1 MEIKELKET
10 IDTIISNINTVIVG
24 KEKQIKLLLTA
35 VLAEGHI
42 LLEDVPGTGKTML
55 AKTFSKSIDAN
66 FKRIQFTP
74 DLLPSDL
81 TGINVFNQKTNEFN
95 FICGPAFTNILL
107 ADEINRATPRT
118 QSSLLE
124 VMEERQITVD
134 GETRILDKPFIVIA
148 TENPIEN
155 AGTFNLPEAQL
166 DRFMIKLSMG
176 YPEDDEEL
184 LLMNRFINNIRLN
197 TIESVC
203 NKDTIIEM
211 QDTIKKVYVHKD
223 IQKYIYEIVKATR
236 NNSEINLG
244 VSPRGTLAFLRA
256 CQSYAA
262 INGRNFVTPD
272 DVKDLAIPVLS
283 HRIIV
288 QNTYLTSK
296 INEDI
301 LIKILD
307 SIDVPTEDWEN

>member
-81 TGINVFNQKTNEFN
+81 TGINIFNQKTNEFN

-262 INGRNFVTPD
+262 INGRNFITPD

>member
-81 TGINVFNQKTNEFN
+81 TGINIFNQKTNEFN

>member
-1 MEIKELKET
+1 MDIRDLKET
-10 IDTIISNINTVIVG
+10 IAKITNNINNVIVG
-24 KEKQIKLLLTA
+24 KEKQVILLLTA

-55 AKTFSKSIDAN
+55 AKAFAKSIDAK

-81 TGINVFNQKTNEFN
+81 TGINIFNQKTSEFN
-95 FICGPAFTNILL
+95 FISGPAFTNILL
-107 ADEINRATPRT
+107 ADEVNRATPRT

-184 LLMNRFINNIRLN
+184 LLMERFINNIRLN

-203 NKDTIIEM
+203 SKDKIIEM
-211 QDTIKKVYVHKD
+211 QDTVKNVYVHKD
-223 IQKYIYEIVKATR
+223 ILKYIYEIVKATR
-236 NNSEINLG
+236 NNSQINIG

-288 QNTYLTSK
+288 QNTYLSTK
-296 INEDI
+296 ENEKLLVQI
-301 LIKILD
+301 LNN
-307 SIDVPTEDWEN
+307 IDVPTENWEN

>member
-1 MEIKELKET
+1 MDIRDLKET
-10 IDTIISNINTVIVG
+10 IAKITNNINNVIVG
-24 KEKQIKLLLTA
+24 KEKQVILLLTA

-55 AKTFSKSIDAN
+55 AKAFAKSIDAK

-81 TGINVFNQKTNEFN
+81 TGINIFNQKTSEFN
-95 FICGPAFTNILL
+95 FISGPAFTNILL
-107 ADEINRATPRT
+107 ADEVNRATPRT

-184 LLMNRFINNIRLN
+184 LLMERFINNIRLN

-203 NKDTIIEM
+203 SKDKIIEM
-211 QDTIKKVYVHKD
+211 QDTVKNVYVHKD
-223 IQKYIYEIVKATR
+223 ILKYIYEIVKSTR
-236 NNSEINLG
+236 NNSHINIG
-244 VSPRGTLAFLRA
+244 ISPRGTLAFLRA

-288 QNTYLTSK
+288 QNTYLSTK
-296 INEDI
+296 ENEK
-301 LIKILD
+301 LLVQILD
-307 SIDVPTEDWEN
+307 NIDVPTENWEN

>member
-1 MEIKELKET
+1 MDIRDLKET
-10 IDTIISNINTVIVG
+10 IAKITNNINNVIVG
-24 KEKQIKLLLTA
+24 KEKQVILLLTA

-55 AKTFSKSIDAN
+55 AKAFAKSIDAK

-81 TGINVFNQKTNEFN
+81 TGINIFNQKTSEFN
-95 FICGPAFTNILL
+95 FISGPAFTNILL
-107 ADEINRATPRT
+107 ADEVNRATPRT

-184 LLMNRFINNIRLN
+184 LLMERFINNIRLN

-203 NKDTIIEM
+203 SKDKIIEM
-211 QDTIKKVYVHKD
+211 QDTVKNVYVHKD
-223 IQKYIYEIVKATR
+223 ILKYIYEIVKSTR
-236 NNSEINLG
+236 NNSHINIG

-288 QNTYLTSK
+288 QNTYLSTK
-296 INEDI
+296 ENEK
-301 LIKILD
+301 LLVQILD
-307 SIDVPTEDWEN
+307 NIDVPTENWEN

>member
-262 INGRNFVTPD
+262 INGRNFITPD

>member
-81 TGINVFNQKTNEFN
+81 TGINIFNQKTNEFN

-236 NNSEINLG
+236 NTSEINLG

-262 INGRNFVTPD
+262 INGRNFITPD

>member
-35 VLAEGHI
+35 VLAEGHV

-81 TGINVFNQKTNEFN
+81 TGINIFNQKTNEFN

-262 INGRNFVTPD
+262 INGRNFITPD

>member
-1 MEIKELKET
+1 MEIIELKET
-10 IDTIISNINTVIVG
+10 IDTIISTINTVIVG

-81 TGINVFNQKTNEFN
+81 TGINIFNQKTNEFN

-262 INGRNFVTPD
+262 FNGRNFITTD

>member
-35 VLAEGHI
+35 VLAEGHV

-95 FICGPAFTNILL
+95 FICGPTFTNILL

>member
-1 MEIKELKET
+1 MDIRDLKET
-10 IDTIISNINTVIVG
+10 IAKITNNINNVIVG
-24 KEKQIKLLLTA
+24 KEKQVILLLTA

-55 AKTFSKSIDAN
+55 AKAFAKSIDAK

-81 TGINVFNQKTNEFN
+81 TGINIFNQKTSEFN
-95 FICGPAFTNILL
+95 FISGPAFTNILL
-107 ADEINRATPRT
+107 ADEVNRATPRT

-166 DRFMIKLSMG
+166 DRFMIKLSMS

-184 LLMNRFINNIRLN
+184 LLMERFINNIRLN

-203 NKDTIIEM
+203 SKDKIIEM
-211 QDTIKKVYVHKD
+211 QDTVKNVYVHKD
-223 IQKYIYEIVKATR
+223 ILKYIYEIVKSTR
-236 NNSEINLG
+236 NNSHINIG
-244 VSPRGTLAFLRA
+244 ISPRGTLAFLRA

-288 QNTYLTSK
+288 QNTYLSTK
-296 INEDI
+296 ENEK
-301 LIKILD
+301 LLVQILD
-307 SIDVPTEDWEN
+307 NIDVPTENWEN

>member
-1 MEIKELKET
+1 MDIRDLKET
-10 IDTIISNINTVIVG
+10 IAKITNNINNVIVG
-24 KEKQIKLLLTA
+24 KEKQVMLLLTA

-55 AKTFSKSIDAN
+55 AKAFAKSIDAK

-81 TGINVFNQKTNEFN
+81 TGINIFNQKTSEFN
-95 FICGPAFTNILL
+95 FISGPAFTNILL
-107 ADEINRATPRT
+107 ADEVNRATPRT

-184 LLMNRFINNIRLN
+184 LLMERFINNIRLN

-203 NKDTIIEM
+203 SKDKIIEM
-211 QDTIKKVYVHKD
+211 QDTVKNVYVHKD
-223 IQKYIYEIVKATR
+223 ILKYIYEIVKSTR
-236 NNSEINLG
+236 NNSHINIG
-244 VSPRGTLAFLRA
+244 ISPRGTLAFLRA

-288 QNTYLTSK
+288 QNTYLSTK
-296 INEDI
+296 ENEK
-301 LIKILD
+301 LLVQILD
-307 SIDVPTEDWEN
+307 NIDVPTENWEN

>member
-35 VLAEGHI
+35 VLAEGHV

>member
-42 LLEDVPGTGKTML
+42 LLEDVPGTGKTIL
-55 AKTFSKSIDAN
+55 PKTISKSIDAN

-81 TGINVFNQKTNEFN
+81 TGINIFNQKTNEFN

-262 INGRNFVTPD
+262 INGRNFITPD